1 MLFRSSIDF
10 KDLAKRLYRHLLSDA
25 IAQRHL
31 VIVKG
36 NRSIQNQETSPQTEP
51 VNCFLEEDVLMVIIH
66 LAETPALETTAIFS
80 CTRDFLEKVGITVDY
95 PIKIYL
101 VVDEIATHSNH
112 HENTVSP
119 PLMAS
124 FPQRALSQSLA
135 TMASDSTPNPPQIG
149 RAHV

>member
-1 MLFRSSIDF
+1 MVHTATRSIDF

-36 NRSIQNQETSPQTEP
+36 NRSLQGKETSPQTEP

-80 CTRDFLEKVGITVDY
+80 CARDFLEKVGITVDY

-101 VVDEIATHSNH
+101 VVDEAKTNSSDND
-112 HENTVSP
+112 NTVSP
-119 PLMAS
+119 SLTAS
-124 FPQRALSQSLA
+124 FPQR
-135 TMASDSTPNPPQIG
+135 T
-149 RAHV
+149 